1 MLFSKPKYYNII
13 IKQDGSRDIKLSLL
27 EGKKIIEAI
36 EEFNSHIQN
45 KEEHIKELYIINN
58 NKMIS
63 INLNYSLDRDI
74 IVFRK

>member
-13 IKQDGSRDIKLSLL
+13 IKQGGTRDIKLSLL

-63 INLNYSLDRDI
+63 INLNYSLDMDI

>member
-13 IKQDGSRDIKLSLL
+13 IKQDGLRDIKLSLL

-63 INLNYSLDRDI
+63 INMNYSLDRDI

>member
-27 EGKKIIEAI
+27 EGKKIMDAI

-63 INLNYSLDRDI
+63 INFNYSLDRDI